1 VARHDTRTVVARAD
15 APPLLVVHG
24 SADTV
29 IPVEEARAF
38 VERLREGS
46 RSTVGYLELP
56 GANHGFDMTDG
67 WRTRSVATV
76 IGLFLDEVHRTH
88 QLSRTKRGYLA
99 APASG

>member
-1 VARHDTRTVVARAD
+1 
-15 APPLLVVHG
+15 
-24 SADTV
+24 V

-46 RSTVGYLELP
+46 RSTVGYLGLP

-88 QLSRTKRGYLA
+88 QLSRTKRG
-99 APASG
+99 